1 MKRIIVFF
9 VLAFLSVVGL
19 FAQTDFFYTANGKE
33 TFKVRKDRIVIR
45 ATPVENVNALSALST
60 HTALLSTHMV
70 GYDML
75 IATIDT
81 LNSTL
86 EDLRQV
92 SNIADATFA
101 LEYADGTVQM
111 PTNRIFVQFKEG
123 QTPENVFNFLGLR
136 ESIKAIELINEF
148 DGIYMITLN
157 VRLDD
162 ILRICRDLFRSNL
175 VVFAEP
181 VFIREARRFNPLF
194 PQQWGLR
201 NTGQSG
207 GTSGIDINAMQ
218 AWNITRGNSQIR
230 VAVIDEGVD
239 LMHLDLRDNLLPGFD
254 ATVNPPSGANG
265 SPHANNAHGTLCAGV
280 IAALDNNIGMV
291 GVAPNVRIIPVRI
304 AFDRFDNGSWT
315 TQDSWIVNGI
325 RHAWQTAQADVLNN
339 SWGGG
344 SQSATIDAEI
354 NAALTQGRSGRGSVV
369 IFASGNDRASSV
381 SYPASLP
388 NVIAVGAI
396 DRNGRR
402 AGFSNFGTN
411 LDVVAPGVGIITTS
425 INNSYVTVDGT
436 SLAAPHVSGI
446 AALILSVRPDLTQ
459 AQVRHAIESTARK
472 LPNYNF
478 NVNRPNGT
486 WNNQVGHGLVDA
498 HAALRRVLPS
508 AISGPT
514 TICDQATFTIANLPQ
529 GATVQWF
536 LPSNT
541 TRLTSTNSSITVNRN
556 TSQSTGFG
564 LISATI
570 NLPHG
575 SPIHLTKQVHV
586 GPPNSQRTSTSH
598 HFTFV
603 DPGVPFIDAVNYPAL
618 HVSGAPLYGISIVE
632 WRQVQ
637 NGNVVIHSFPPSLN
651 IPNERVMVAANFPG
665 SNTRAQLQ
673 VRLHNQCGPSPQ
685 WTTIEYL
692 RYVPP
697 PPPPPPVCPN
707 CFGVGCF
714 LCQMELP
721 PGSCGM
727 FPCRC
732 HIAWGAIHPNPVD
745 DVLTI
750 DLIQKETDIHR
761 AQTASEP
768 IFDIRLLNAQGVV
781 VRQQRAQTG
790 QVQFDVSRLPEGTY
804 YLHIEHNGEI
814 EKHQIIINRN

>member
-1 MKRIIVFF
+1 MKRIIIFF
-9 VLAFLSVVGL
+9 VLAFLNTVGL

-254 ATVNPPSGANG
+254 ATVNPSSGANG
-265 SPHANNAHGTLCAGV
+265 SPHANNAHGTLCVGV

-291 GVAPNVRIIPVRI
+291 GVAPNVRIMPVRI

-369 IFASGNDRASSV
+369 IFASGNGNASSV

-446 AALILSVRPDLTQ
+446 AALILSVRPDLRQ
-459 AQVRHAIESTARK
+459 DQVRHAIESTARK
-472 LPNYNF
+472 LPGYTF
-478 NVNRPNGT
+478 NIQKQNGS
-486 WNNQVGHGLVDA
+486 WNNEVGHGLVNA
-498 HAALRRVLPS
+498 YAAVYSVVPRIEGPSLICGNTSASYSVSNLPS
-508 AISGPT
+508 GAQVTWSSSSNIVINQSGVAARHSSISGVTQPGWVT
-514 TICDQATFTIANLPQ
+514 ATITIPGTQ
-529 GATVQWF
+529 PVV
-536 LPSNT
+536 
-541 TRLTSTNSSITVNRN
+541 LTQNITVGTIPNAN
-556 TSQSTGFG
+556 HISTLYNGGSVFYG
-564 LISATI
+564 NCTNEDYITY
-570 NLPHG
+570 HG
-575 SPIHLTKQVHV
+575 SILQTGNSHGITAGGWNSFYNGGVNVTTFESPPLVLTTAAKMSVMQAWMVQTQV
-586 GPPNSQRTSTSH
+586 
-598 HFTFV
+598 
-603 DPGVPFIDAVNYPAL
+603 AL
-618 HVSGAPLYGISIVE
+618 
-632 WRQVQ
+632 
-637 NGNVVIHSFPPSLN
+637 
-651 IPNERVMVAANFPG
+651 M
-665 SNTRAQLQ
+665 
-673 VRLHNQCGPSPQ
+673 NQCGWSDWKTITYYPNSPCGGDFC
-685 WTTIEYL
+685 
-692 RYVPP
+692 PCNC
-697 PPPPPPVCPN
+697 VCCWVAPCWECGGYNN
-707 CFGVGCF
+707 CSFCPCSGGLGF
-714 LCQMELP
+714 LV
-721 PGSCGM
+721 
-727 FPCRC
+727 
-732 HIAWGAIHPNPVD
+732 HPNPAND
-745 DVLTI
+745 EFTI
-750 DLIQKETDIHR
+750 EFFDHIFSNQRQTFSVKLLDNTGRTHR
-761 AQTASEP
+761 QTSFTHSRGDGKRQP
-768 IFDIRLLNAQGVV
+768 IKFNVSNLL
-781 VRQQRAQTG
+781 
-790 QVQFDVSRLPEGTY
+790 EGTY
-804 YLHIEHNGEI
+804 FLHIEGNGEVH
-814 EKHQIIINRN
+814 KKQIIIKRN